1 MLDRE
6 FLEGLAAGTRLVVS
20 RRGYLHYGI
29 YVGKGRVIHYAGL
42 FLYPRGCVEEVA
54 LEDFADG
61 RPVSV
66 GSVPEWW
73 CAEDIVRRARSR
85 LGECRYDL
93 LSNNCEHFCN
103 WCELG
108 EARSTQVE
116 ALKKPA
122 YLVVLVAV
130 ALTSALPVSK
140 WSRARRQRGY
150 QQRESCAEQGNILY
164 QKHLD
169 QRRADWNA

>member
-1 MLDRE
+1 MTDRE
-6 FLEGLAAGTRLVVS
+6 LLHGLAAGTRLVVS
-20 RRGYLHYGI
+20 RRGYRHHGI
-29 YVGKGRVIHYAGL
+29 YVGEGRVIHYAGP

-66 GSVPEWW
+66 GSAPGWA

-85 LGECRYDL
+85 LGECRYNL

-103 WCELG
+103 WCQLG

-116 ALKKPA
+116 SLRKPA
-122 YLVVLVAV
+122 YFVVLVAA

-140 WSRARRQRGY
+140 WSRAGRQRGSY
-150 QQRESCAEQGNILY
+150 I
-164 QKHLD
+164 
-169 QRRADWNA
+169 RAT

>member
-1 MLDRE
+1 MVDRE
-6 FLEGLAAGTRLVVS
+6 FLHGLAVGTRLVVS
-20 RRGYLHYGI
+20 RRGYRHHGI
-29 YVGKGRVIHYAGL
+29 YVGQGRVIHYAGL

-54 LEDFADG
+54 VAEFTDG

-66 GSVPEWW
+66 GCTPDWR

-93 LSNNCEHFCN
+93 LSNNCEHFCS

-108 EARSTQVE
+108 EARSSQIE
-116 ALKKPA
+116 SLKKPA
-122 YLVVLVAV
+122 YLVVLVAA

-140 WSRARRQRGY
+140 WSRAWRQRGY
-150 QQRESCAEQGNILY
+150 PQRESHAES
-164 QKHLD
+164 
-169 QRRADWNA
+169 A